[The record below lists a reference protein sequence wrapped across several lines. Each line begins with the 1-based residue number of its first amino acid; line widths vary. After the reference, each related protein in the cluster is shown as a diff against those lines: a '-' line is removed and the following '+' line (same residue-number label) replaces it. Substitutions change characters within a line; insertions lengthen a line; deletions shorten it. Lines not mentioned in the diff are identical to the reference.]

1 MRFET
6 TVMSLRT
13 KSALLEYATTATFY
27 AFIGV
32 WLASKPA
39 NVSFWF
45 WFFTV
50 TSIGFAIWDA
60 RLGNASQKA
69 RIEDQMDAMRYRGQ
83 YPPLGKGTDDD
94 VKRLEASGQKVFAV
108 RLYLE
113 LNGGS
118 LRDAKRAVDAL

>member
-1 MRFET
+1 
-6 TVMSLRT
+6 MSLRN

-60 RLGNASQKA
+60 RLGNASKKA
-69 RIEDQMDAMRYRGQ
+69 READHIDALRYRGK
-83 YPPLGKGTDDD
+83 YPGVGKGSDDD
-94 VKRLEASGQKVFAV
+94 VRRLKIAGEKELAT
-108 RLYLE
+108 RLYGE
-113 LNGGS
+113 IHGGS
-118 LRDAKRAVDAL
+118 AKDAKRAVEAL

>member
-1 MRFET
+1 
-6 TVMSLRT
+6 MSLRN

-60 RLGNASQKA
+60 RLGNASKKA
-69 RIEDQMDAMRYRGQ
+69 READYLDALRYRGE
-83 YPPLGKGTDDD
+83 YPPEGKGSDED
-94 VKRLEASGQKVFAV
+94 VKRLKASGQRVFAV
-108 RLYLE
+108 RLYRE
-113 LNGGS
+113 LHNS
-118 LRDAKRAVDAL
+118 DLRDAKRAVDAL